1 MTSQFQQATDEQVSE
16 ILRRIPTLQLRRA
29 FFEGLQNPLWVE
41 PLSKAG
47 CFSTPPEPE
56 RTEDNL
62 VRDIYWPEID
72 YLVRMAPTVPDA
84 VVDVLLKLG
93 KTNNA
98 WVRRGAFTVGA
109 AIPARHAA
117 RLRPLLEAWSSSG
130 FGWRTD
136 PREMIKLAVN
146 LLRDGEYETG
156 KWLTKL
162 LFKPR
167 PAGKGRHKGGLVDEF
182 WYEQGLPEVVAVLGP
197 DGLELALPWLVQ
209 AERQAGRYK
218 SSHDWTSMYRASVE
232 VREDAHP
239 SIVDALT
246 DAVRDL
252 AVKAIGEEPTTAV
265 DRLLAAKML
274 LARRIA
280 IFGVTT
286 VLHSIDASDQADSSL
301 TDACRKLLSDPDSLD
316 TSARVE
322 FGQLARATAAR
333 DPGAL
338 ASFGAALDE
347 RQRRDDERLS
357 QWLADNGS
365 DETSIAEQVQ
375 ETHDRTR
382 HGWLSAVGADALT
395 PELRQELEEL
405 DAQLGAIEEPLKV
418 TPRFISRTGPSSP
431 ISQAEMTAMSPTEL
445 VAHLESWHPAEGRWG
460 PEPSHDGQGRE
471 LATLLTSDPN
481 ALSGVEGLVG
491 RLRPT
496 YLRAILEGWTAALN
510 ADLELDW
517 PQVVTVVREVLA
529 HGERSTFPAEGREFD
544 DDPDF
549 RGAKQA
555 AERLLGE
562 LAKDRQVS
570 LVPSEVMA
578 ELATMLI
585 ESTEDESAWSE
596 YNSAGSGGMD
606 PLTLS
611 MNRRWPVRLRGL
623 ANLMAHGAN
632 ASWYELARTAFDRE
646 LAREDY
652 LGASHAVLGESLGR
666 LMRADGDWVR
676 SRATNWFGSQEG
688 ATSSQQIALT
698 TAMAVHFYSHEM
710 FELLAPA
717 MTAAIRSDAPIT
729 AGWKSESAPLQRIG
743 EWVVDGIISGHMSL
757 MDPVPSEFFA
767 LAPAEIRGE
776 AIGHIAWSFMHAD
789 SVDDSIRDRFA
800 SLWDA
805 RVQHVRENPNDHEE
819 LSGFYWFVLSGKFDV
834 SWWLPRLKQ
843 ALELHPPMSKE
854 RYMIGK
860 NLAAAADLDP
870 RGSFDVLRLL
880 LEAHDSGSAVAYDL
894 SRNSL
899 PIVLARAIDSG
910 DAQLAAEATVFM
922 NELGEK
928 GHLGLEDEVQAVMSG
943 AVTQDDVDD

>member
-16 ILRRIPTLQLRRA
+16 ILRRIPTRQLRRA
-29 FFEGLQNPLWVE
+29 LFEGLHNPLWVE

-47 CFSTPPEPE
+47 CFTTPPEPE
-56 RTEDNL
+56 RTEENL

-109 AIPARHAA
+109 TIPAQQAS
-117 RLRPLLEAWSSSG
+117 RLRPLLEAWSPSG

-136 PREMIKLAVN
+136 PRDMIKLAVN

-156 KWLTKL
+156 KWLTNL

-167 PAGKGRHKGGLVDEF
+167 PTRKGRHKGGLIDEF
-182 WYEQGLPEVVAVLGP
+182 WYEQGLPEVVALLGP

-209 AERQAGRYK
+209 AERQAGRYN
-218 SSHDWTSMYRASVE
+218 SSHDWTSTHRDSVE
-232 VREDAHP
+232 ARGDARP
-239 SIVDALT
+239 SIEDALT

-252 AVKAIGEEPTTAV
+252 AVKAIGVEPATAV
-265 DRLLAAKML
+265 NRLLDAKIL

-280 IFGVTT
+280 IFGVTR
-286 VLHSIDASDQADSSL
+286 VLHSIDASDRADSPL
-301 TDACRKLLSDPDSLD
+301 IEATRKLLSDPDSLD
-316 TSARVE
+316 PSARIE

-357 QWLADNGS
+357 QWLANNRS
-365 DETSIAEQVQ
+365 DETSIAEQVR

-382 HGWLSAVGADALT
+382 HSWLSSVGADALQ

-405 DAQLGAIEEPLKV
+405 DAQLGAIEKPLRA
-418 TPRFISRTGPSSP
+418 TPRFTSWVGPNSP
-431 ISQAEMTAMSPTEL
+431 VSHAEMTAMSPTEL
-445 VAHLESWHPAEGRWG
+445 VAHLESWHSAEGSWG
-460 PEPSHDGQGRE
+460 PEPSHEGHSRE
-471 LATLLTSDPN
+471 LATLLTSDPT
-481 ALSGVEGLVG
+481 ALSGVDDIVE

-496 YLRAILEGWTAALN
+496 YLRAILEGWTAARN

-529 HGERSTFPAEGREFD
+529 HGKRSAFPAEGSEFD
-544 DDPDF
+544 DDFDF
-549 RGAKQA
+549 QGAKQA

-562 LAKDRQVS
+562 FVKDRQAS
-570 LVPSEVMA
+570 RIPSEAMA

-585 ESTEDESAWSE
+585 ESTKDQSAWSE
-596 YNSAGSGGMD
+596 YNSAGSSGMD
-606 PLTLS
+606 PLTVSL
-611 MNRRWPVRLRGL
+611 NWRWPVRLRGL
-623 ANLMAHGAN
+623 ANLVAHGAN
-632 ASWYELARTAFDRE
+632 ASWYELARTTLDRE
-646 LAREDY
+646 LAREDDF
-652 LGASHAVLGESLGR
+652 GASYAVLGESLGR

-688 ATSSQQIALT
+688 ATSPQQIALT
-698 TAMAVHFYSHEM
+698 TAMAVHLYSHEM

-717 MTAAIRSDAPIT
+717 MTAAIRTNAPIA

-743 EWVVDGIISGHMSL
+743 EWVVDGIIWGHMSL
-757 MDPVPSEFFA
+757 MDPVPFEFFE

-776 AIGHIAWSFMHAD
+776 AIGHIAWSFIHAD
-789 SVDDSIRDRFA
+789 VVDDSIRDRFA

-805 RVQHVRENPNDHEE
+805 RVQHVREKPNDHEE
-819 LSGFYWFVLSGKFDV
+819 LSGFYWFVRSGKFDV

-860 NLAAAADLDP
+860 NLAAAADFDP

-880 LEAHDSGSAVAYDL
+880 LEAHQDGSAAEFDL

-899 PIVLARAIDSG
+899 PIVLARAISSG
-910 DAQLAAEATVFM
+910 DVHLAAEAIVYM
-922 NELGEK
+922 NDLGEK
-928 GHLGLEDEVQAVMSG
+928 GHLGLEDEVQAVMRG
-943 AVTQDDVDD
+943 AVTQDDVDE